1 MSTPDSWTKFKH
13 EVEAYTLDTKSEEQ
27 WRYKHYLT
35 TFDDGREEAFKVDRK
50 YATGFLMRQVFGEGA
65 VECVEIDEA
74 ECLRRWET
82 T

>member
-1 MSTPDSWTKFKH
+1 MSTPDRYIVLKSSEFSK
-13 EVEAYTLDTKSEEQ
+13 TLSEEQ
-27 WRYKHYLT
+27 WRYKHYLA
-35 TFDDGREEAFKVDRK
+35 TFDDGREEAVKVDRK
-50 YATGFLMRQVFGEGA
+50 YATGFLMRQVFGEGV